1 MAEILDLSHHLLIAM
16 PTLADGNFH
25 QTVTYLCEHGQQGA
39 LGLVVNR
46 PLEVTL
52 GDLLAQVGLMPGS
65 TDIATQPVYGG
76 GPVQQNACLI
86 LHRPLGR
93 WDSTL
98 PVTDQIG
105 LTGSMDLL
113 ANIARGGGP
122 DDFLVCLGYAGWGAG
137 QLEQELADNTW
148 LTAPARAELLFER
161 PIAERWRAA
170 AASIGVDLAL
180 LSGRAGHA

>member
-1 MAEILDLSHHLLIAM
+1 MLEALDLSHHFLIAM
-16 PTLADGNFH
+16 PTLADSNFR
-25 QTVTYLCEHGQQGA
+25 QTVTYLCEHGEQGA
-39 LGLVVNR
+39 LGLIVNR

-52 GDLLAQVGLMPGS
+52 GDLLHQVGLES
-65 TDIATQPVYGG
+65 ASAAIAGQPVYGG
-76 GPVQQNACLI
+76 GPAQDNACLI

-98 PVTDQIG
+98 AVTSDIG

-113 ANIARGGGP
+113 ASIARGVGP
-122 DDFLVCLGYAGWGAG
+122 TDFLVCVGYAGWGAG
-137 QLEQELADNTW
+137 QLEEELADNSW
-148 LTAPARAELLFER
+148 LTAPARGDLLFEL
-161 PIAERWRAA
+161 PVEERWRAA

>member
-1 MAEILDLSHHLLIAM
+1 MAETLDLSHHLLIAM
-16 PTLADGNFH
+16 PALADDNFR
-25 QTVTYLCEHGQQGA
+25 QTVSYLCEHGEQGA
-39 LGLVVNR
+39 LGIIVNR
-46 PLEVTL
+46 PLEITL
-52 GDLLAQVGLMPGS
+52 GDLLEQVGLKPA
-65 TDIATQPVYGG
+65 TDAIAGQPVYGG

-113 ANIARGGGP
+113 ASIAHGVGP

-137 QLEQELADNTW
+137 QLEQELADNAW
-148 LTAPARAELLFER
+148 LTVPGRADLLFEL
-161 PIAERWRAA
+161 AADQRWRAA
-170 AASIGVDLAL
+170 AASIGVDIAL
-180 LSGRAGHA
+180 LPKRAGHA